1 MASANFV
8 LLIGNLTADP
18 EVRNAGGTS
27 VSDLRLAV
35 SDRYKNKAGEQ
46 IENTCFV
53 DVTVWGQQAE
63 NCGKNLRKG
72 SPVLVEGRL
81 QYDQWEGKDGTKR
94 SKLRVNAAR
103 VQFLGGRR
111 DEIATTGDGG
121 DAPPP
126 SAQPIAPTAEAPHND
141 DPPPPF

>member
-18 EVRNAGGTS
+18 EVRNAGGSS

-35 SDRYKNKAGEQ
+35 NDRYKNKAGEQ
-46 IENTCFV
+46 VETTCFV
-53 DVTVWGQQAE
+53 DVTVWGQQAD
-63 NCGKNLRKG
+63 NCGKYLHKG

-81 QYDQWEGKDGTKR
+81 QFDQWEGKDGAKR
-94 SKLRVNAAR
+94 SKLRVQANR

-111 DEIATTGDGG
+111 DEAGAGG
-121 DAPPP
+121 GEDAAHHASQPSPAEAQHHDEAPPP
-126 SAQPIAPTAEAPHND
+126 
-141 DPPPPF
+141 F

>member
-18 EVRNAGGTS
+18 EVRNAGGSS

-35 SDRYKNKAGEQ
+35 NDRYKNKAGEQ
-46 IENTCFV
+46 VETTCFV
-53 DVTVWGQQAE
+53 DVTVWGQQAD
-63 NCGKNLRKG
+63 NCGKYLHKG

-81 QYDQWEGKDGTKR
+81 QFDQWEGKDGAKR
-94 SKLRVNAAR
+94 SKLRVQANR

-111 DEIATTGDGG
+111 DETGAVGAV
-121 DAPPP
+121 DAPPHASQP
-126 SAQPIAPTAEAPHND
+126 SAAEAQHHD
-141 DPPPPF
+141 EAPPPF

>member
-18 EVRNAGGTS
+18 EVRNAGGSS

-35 SDRYKNKAGEQ
+35 NDRYKNKAGEEV
-46 IENTCFV
+46 ENTCFV
-53 DVTVWGQQAE
+53 DVTVWGQTAE
-63 NCGKNLRKG
+63 NCGKYLHKG

-94 SKLRVNAAR
+94 SKLRVQASR
-103 VQFLGGRR
+103 VQFLNSRR
-111 DEIATTGDGG
+111 DETSPAG
-121 DAPPP
+121 DAGEAPPR
-126 SAQPIAPTAEAPHND
+126 SAPPAATAAEAQHND
-141 DPPPPF
+141 EPAPF